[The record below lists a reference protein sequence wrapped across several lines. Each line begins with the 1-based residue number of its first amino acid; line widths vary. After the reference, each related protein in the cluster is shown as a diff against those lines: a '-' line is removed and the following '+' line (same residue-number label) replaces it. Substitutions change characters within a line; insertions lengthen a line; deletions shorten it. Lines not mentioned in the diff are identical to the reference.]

1 VGDRTYLK
9 LTIHGHIPSL
19 DAYNEI
25 IAALAEE
32 NLESCMGGSH
42 GSEFLRAILD
52 QDNPVF
58 EHQECNYADISSVE
72 AVLQMHK
79 VAYYIAHGD
88 GAEYGAQ
95 CKSWTP
101 EGDMYE
107 EDTDSSGDPTIG
119 LSELIRARDNAAKE
133 GYTFEAW
140 VLARVDAME
149 KASGKGLPSFTMAD
163 EASAQ
168 FAKRIAK
175 AALGLK
181 AA

>member
-1 VGDRTYLK
+1 MGDRTYLK

-19 DAYNEI
+19 DAYNGI
-25 IAALAEE
+25 TSAISQE
-32 NLESCMGGSH
+32 NLEPCLGGSH
-42 GSEFLRAILD
+42 GGEFLRAILD
-52 QDNPVF
+52 QDNPEF
-58 EHQECNYADISSVE
+58 EHHECNYADISSVE

-79 VAYYIAHGD
+79 VAYHIAHGD
-88 GAEYGAQ
+88 GAEYSAQ

-101 EGDMYE
+101 EGDLFE
-107 EDTDSSGDPTIG
+107 EDTDSRGDPTIG
-119 LSELIRARDNAAKE
+119 LSDLIRARDNAAKE